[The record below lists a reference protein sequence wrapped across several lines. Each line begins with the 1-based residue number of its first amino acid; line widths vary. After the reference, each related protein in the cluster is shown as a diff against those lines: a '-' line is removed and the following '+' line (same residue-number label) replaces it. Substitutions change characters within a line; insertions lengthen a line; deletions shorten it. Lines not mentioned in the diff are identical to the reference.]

1 MLIIE
6 GTDQLGKTTLCK
18 KLLKELPNHI
28 FASFTRLPPRFNY
41 LTDYMHRAST
51 RVVQDR
57 FHMSEIAYAY
67 ARGESSTVLSP
78 ERYRLVDA
86 YLRLNACSFT
96 VILYTFE
103 DLSKRWKIRDEM
115 YSVNVASKANEV
127 FKQIAQRGHFKYGDR
142 LYAPDVDITINLRDG
157 YVGDDFIEQ
166 ILVEYQMRCDQYN
179 YFKETCRDRITW

>member
-18 KLLKELPNHI
+18 KLLKDLSNHI
-28 FASFTRLPPRFNY
+28 FASFTRLPARFNY
-41 LTDYMHRAST
+41 LTDYMHRASV

-67 ARGESSTVLSP
+67 ARGESSTMLTP

-96 VILYTFE
+96 VILYTSH
-103 DLSKRWKIRDEM
+103 DLSERWEDREEM
-115 YSVNVASKANEV
+115 YSVSVAARANDA
-127 FKQIAQRGHFKYGDR
+127 FKQIAQHGHFKYGKH
-142 LYAPDVDITINLRDG
+142 LYSPDVDITIDLRAD
-157 YVGDDFIEQ
+157 YIDDDFVEQ
-166 ILVEYQMRCDQYN
+166 ILIDYQKRCDQYD
-179 YFKETCRDRITW
+179 YLKETCRDRITW